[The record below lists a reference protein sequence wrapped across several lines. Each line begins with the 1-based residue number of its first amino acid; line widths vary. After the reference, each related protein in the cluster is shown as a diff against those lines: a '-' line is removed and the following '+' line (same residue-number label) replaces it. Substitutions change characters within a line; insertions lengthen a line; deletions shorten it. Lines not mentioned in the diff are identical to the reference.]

1 MVQRARLG
9 WSRDVFGQGTIQLVD
24 GQLSRARVEAWAQ
37 SKSQS
42 KAEEVQSGDCRWW
55 SEVGGV
61 MGKAME
67 GRKWK
72 RTKTTKGRYAAKP
85 ALRCAALRSV
95 RLSSDVSQPSP
106 SCSCATTTSRQVQ
119 PPPPPPR

>member
-9 WSRDVFGQGTIQLVD
+9 WSRDVFRQGTIQLVD

-37 SKSQS
+37 SES
-42 KAEEVQSGDCRWW
+42 KAEEVQSGDCRWL

-67 GRKWK
+67 GKWK

-95 RLSSDVSQPSP
+95 RLSDVSQPSP

-119 PPPPPPR
+119 PPPR

>member
-9 WSRDVFGQGTIQLVD
+9 WRRDVFRQGTIQLVD

-37 SKSQS
+37 SKAEQS
-42 KAEEVQSGDCRWW
+42 KAEELQSGDCRWL

-67 GRKWK
+67 GKRK

-85 ALRCAALRSV
+85 ALRCARSDSQTCHSPVPAAACSLQLRH
-95 RLSSDVSQPSP
+95 
-106 SCSCATTTSRQVQ
+106 
-119 PPPPPPR
+119 

>member
-1 MVQRARLG
+1 MFR
-9 WSRDVFGQGTIQLVD
+9 QGTIQLVD

-37 SKSQS
+37 SES
-42 KAEEVQSGDCRWW
+42 KAEEVQSGDCRWL

-67 GRKWK
+67 GKWK

-95 RLSSDVSQPSP
+95 RLSDVSQPSP

-119 PPPPPPR
+119 PPPR